1 MAAINRPLR
10 RWHPRRGERLA
21 ERAHLGAHGVREVDR
36 GYAWKFDNWS
46 RPGVRRDE
54 FTLDEAKAF
63 CAEIRCPVLYI
74 VGAESGGKRNLQDVA
89 AYFPDGEALLVDG
102 AGHWV
107 HHDRPE
113 LVVEATRKHFA
124 RLA

>member
-1 MAAINRPLR
+1 MTTSVLVVLSLAARMALASPAVA
-10 RWHPRRGERLA
+10 PPEAQGEYFPP
-21 ERAHLGAHGVREVDR
+21 VDLE
-36 GYAWKFDNWS
+36 AMQAMHS
-46 RPGVRRDE
+46 V
-54 FTLDEAKAF
+54 AKAF

-89 AYFPDGEALLVDG
+89 AYFADGEALLVDG